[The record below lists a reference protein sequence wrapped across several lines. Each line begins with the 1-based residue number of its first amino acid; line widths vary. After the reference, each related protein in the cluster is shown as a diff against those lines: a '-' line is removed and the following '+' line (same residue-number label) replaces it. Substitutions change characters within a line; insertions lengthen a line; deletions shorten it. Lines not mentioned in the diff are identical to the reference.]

1 MEEDY
6 VILKQYLLDLEYNA
20 PIKPEKFLTL
30 EEDSEANQANEIA
43 LSIEYQKDSGLFY
56 VDLTVS
62 CNVVIPEKFSVFSLK
77 ATYRGVVVVDFSLP
91 DEKIR
96 ECLNILVP
104 QVLYES
110 ICDVIYSVSML
121 SGWTPIEMEYYSF
134 KNNHVN
140 LREIN
145 TNYQ

>member
-6 VILKQYLLDLEYNA
+6 VILKQYLLNLEYNA
-20 PIKPEKFLTL
+20 PTNPVKILTL
-30 EEDSEANQANEIA
+30 EEDSEANHANEIA

-56 VDLTVS
+56 VDLTVN
-62 CNVVIPEKFSVFSLK
+62 CKVVIPEEMSVFSLK
-77 ATYRGVVVVDFSLP
+77 ATFRGVVVVNFSLP

-104 QVLYES
+104 QELYET
-110 ICDVIYSVSML
+110 ICEVVYSVSML

-134 KNNHVN
+134 
-140 LREIN
+140 RIY
-145 TNYQ
+145 NYECQAH